1 MPESCGNPWAGRF
14 DVDDGKGNRDAKRSG
29 WTTLHRFSSHLSLL
43 FLSFSWLLS
52 PYPVPVST
60 FSFTSFLF
68 LPHQLALN
76 WFISA
81 PFNPSTSAP
90 AISNLRVHRPLR
102 CPPWLLHMLPIKDQK
117 WQAHPRVYSRRLAF
131 LHLPPVARHPY
142 VSLFF
147 SRVYQ
152 PYRKTLPSRHPH

>member
-1 MPESCGNPWAGRF
+1 MDNAAPLFFTP
-14 DVDDGKGNRDAKRSG
+14 
-29 WTTLHRFSSHLSLL
+29 LPPLSL

-52 PYPVPVST
+52 PYSVPVST
-60 FSFTSFLF
+60 FNFTSFLF

-81 PFNPSTSAP
+81 LFNPSTSAP